1 MAGYKVFGSGDI
13 LTAADFMDYIMKQTV
28 MTFAS
33 TIARDSSLPGGTV
46 REGMVVSIAAGSG
59 AAYLQVNKNAD
70 IGGWETIATQAYVA
84 TQLNTAQRPLISL
97 WMNEGL

>member
-28 MTFAS
+28 MTFS
-33 TIARDSSLPGGTV
+33 DSSARNSSLPVPTV
-46 REGMVVSIAAGSG
+46 RKGMVVAITGG
-59 AAYLQVNKNAD
+59 AAAVLQVNEDATTSGWKN
-70 IGGWETIATQAYVA
+70 IATEAYVA

>member
-28 MTFAS
+28 MSFSATG
-33 TIARDSSLPGGTV
+33 TRDSGLPSGTV
-46 REGMVVSIAAGSG
+46 RKGMVAAITGG
-59 AAYLQVNKNAD
+59 ATAYLQVNEDATT
-70 IGGWETIATQAYVA
+70 GGWKNIATETYVA